1 MRLYICTQKMLGN
14 NRVFFTRARE
24 VAIKWCMDLAREVK
38 KNKDAV
44 ADQQIQTWE
53 ITGTAGDM
61 VFLAAQLGA
70 SIGADIGGVELD
82 VCGGTSRLKHFQERT
97 VSGGVL
103 GAWRYAES

>member
-38 KNKDAV
+38 KNKDAA

-53 ITGTAGDM
+53 ITGTNGDM
-61 VFLAAQLGA
+61 VFRAAQLGTA
-70 SIGADIGGVELD
+70 IGADISDVDLD
-82 VCGGTSRLKHFQERT
+82 VCGGTSILKHSQERT

-103 GAWRYAES
+103 GAWRSTES